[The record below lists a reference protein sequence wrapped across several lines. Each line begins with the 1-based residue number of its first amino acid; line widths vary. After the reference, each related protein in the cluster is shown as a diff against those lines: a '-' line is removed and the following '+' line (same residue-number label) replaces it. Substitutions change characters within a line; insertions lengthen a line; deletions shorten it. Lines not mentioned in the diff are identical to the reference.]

1 MGLIRAAKD
10 AVSSMMA
17 DQWREYF
24 YCDSLSNDVLVVKG
38 QQRVTNGRNSNT
50 KGVEN
55 IISNGS
61 IVAVNEGQ
69 CMIIVDQ
76 GGIVE
81 FCADAGEFVYDSS
94 TEPSLF
100 YGNLGESVKNTF
112 SNIGK
117 RFTFGGNAAKDQR
130 IYFFNIKEIMNNLFG
145 TASPIPFRVIDQNI
159 GLDLDTSLRCNG
171 EYSFH
176 LVDPLLFY
184 KNVCG
189 NVTESY
195 TRSELVAK
203 MKAELLTALQPAL
216 AKISAKGVRPS
227 EIPAHTEEL
236 TEALKDELSDLW
248 TKLRGIEIVTINI
261 NSAKIPDEDA
271 KTIAD
276 LQRTAVLRN
285 TGMAAATMTAAQ
297 AEAMKMAASNTSTGP
312 MMAFAGMNMANMV
325 GGINAGQLYQMDAQ
339 QNGMGMQQAQAA
351 PVQGQAPKM
360 QAPVLGWTCSCGA
373 ADNRGKFCSECGAP
387 KPSDAGWTCSCGAV
401 NQGKF
406 CSECGAKK
414 PDGAPI
420 YKCDKCGWE
429 PEDPAHPPKFCPE
442 CGDPFDDSDQTR
454 PDKYRAMKGAY
465 HDGILFQPVRKTELR
480 RLRQGVRHP
489 APLQAAGRTV
499 PLRRLRQQVL
509 QICPAQRAD
518 AGRGQGAHGVYGPDE
533 AGVRR
538 GVQQDR
544 VPGQRIPL
552 HPVAD
557 GAGVLR

>member
-373 ADNRGKFCSECGAP
+373 ADNRGKFCSECGA
-387 KPSDAGWTCSCGAV
+387 
-401 NQGKF
+401 
-406 CSECGAKK
+406 KK

-442 CGDPFDDSDQTR
+442 CGDPFD
-454 PDKYRAMKGAY
+454 
-465 HDGILFQPVRKTELR
+465 EN
-480 RLRQGVRHP
+480 
-489 APLQAAGRTV
+489 
-499 PLRRLRQQVL
+499 
-509 QICPAQRAD
+509 
-518 AGRGQGAHGVYGPDE
+518 
-533 AGVRR
+533 
-538 GVQQDR
+538 DR
-544 VPGQRIPL
+544 V
-552 HPVAD
+552 
-557 GAGVLR
+557 

>member
-312 MMAFAGMNMANMV
+312 MMAFAGMNMATQA
-325 GGINAGQLYQMDAQ
+325 GGMDA
-339 QNGMGMQQAQAA
+339 NSLFAMGAQQQAAAQAQPQPQQAPQPQAQPQQQAA
-351 PVQGQAPKM
+351 E
-360 QAPVLGWTCSCGA
+360 GWTCSCGKTG
-373 ADNRGKFCSECGAP
+373 NTGKFCMECGTP
-387 KPSDAGWTCSCGAV
+387 KPEEPAGWTCSCGTL

-406 CSECGAKK
+406 CMNCGAKK
-414 PDGAPI
+414 PEGAPL
-420 YKCDKCGWE
+420 YRCDKCGWQ
-429 PEDPAHPPKFCPE
+429 PEDPYHPPKFCPE
-442 CGDPFDDSDQTR
+442 CGDIFDENDIQ
-454 PDKYRAMKGAY
+454 
-465 HDGILFQPVRKTELR
+465 
-480 RLRQGVRHP
+480 
-489 APLQAAGRTV
+489 
-499 PLRRLRQQVL
+499 
-509 QICPAQRAD
+509 
-518 AGRGQGAHGVYGPDE
+518 
-533 AGVRR
+533 
-538 GVQQDR
+538 
-544 VPGQRIPL
+544 
-552 HPVAD
+552 
-557 GAGVLR
+557 

>member
-176 LVDPLLFY
+176 LVDPLFVYDSSTEPSLFYGNLGESVKNTFSNIGKRFTFGGNAAKDQRIYFFNIKEIMNNLFGTASPIPFRVIDQNIGLDLDTSLRCNGEYSFHLVDPLLFY

-216 AKISAKGVRPS
+216 AKISALGVRPS
-227 EIPAHTEEL
+227 EVPAHTAEL
-236 TEALKDELSDLW
+236 TEALKEELSDLW

-339 QNGMGMQQAQAA
+339 QNSGMQQAQAA
-351 PVQGQAPKM
+351 PARGQAPKM

-373 ADNRGKFCSECGAP
+373 TDNRGKFCAECGAP

-414 PDGAPI
+414 PEGAPI

-442 CGDPFDDSDQTR
+442 CGDPFDDN
-454 PDKYRAMKGAY
+454 
-465 HDGILFQPVRKTELR
+465 
-480 RLRQGVRHP
+480 
-489 APLQAAGRTV
+489 
-499 PLRRLRQQVL
+499 
-509 QICPAQRAD
+509 
-518 AGRGQGAHGVYGPDE
+518 
-533 AGVRR
+533 
-538 GVQQDR
+538 DR
-544 VPGQRIPL
+544 V
-552 HPVAD
+552 
-557 GAGVLR
+557 

>member
-216 AKISAKGVRPS
+216 AKVSAQGVRPS
-227 EIPAHTEEL
+227 EIPAHTEDL
-236 TEALKDELSDLW
+236 TEALKEELSDLW

-312 MMAFAGMNMANMV
+312 MMAFAGMNMANMA
-325 GGINAGQLYQMDAQ
+325 GGFNAQDLYNMGQ
-339 QNGMGMQQAQAA
+339 QQAAQAQQAA
-351 PVQGQAPKM
+351 PQSTPSAQPSGDQWK
-360 QAPVLGWTCSCGA
+360 CSCGA
-373 ADNRGKFCSECGAP
+373 VVSGNFCPECGAK
-387 KPSDAGWTCSCGAV
+387 KPQAPVANASWTCSCGAV
-401 NQGKF
+401 NTGKF
-406 CSECGAKK
+406 CTNCGSPK
-414 PDGAPI
+414 PAMKPR
-420 YKCDKCGWE
+420 YRCDKCGWE
-429 PEDPAHPPKFCPE
+429 PADPTNLPKFCPN
-442 CGDPFDDSDQTR
+442 CGDPFNENDIQ
-454 PDKYRAMKGAY
+454 
-465 HDGILFQPVRKTELR
+465 
-480 RLRQGVRHP
+480 
-489 APLQAAGRTV
+489 
-499 PLRRLRQQVL
+499 
-509 QICPAQRAD
+509 
-518 AGRGQGAHGVYGPDE
+518 
-533 AGVRR
+533 
-538 GVQQDR
+538 
-544 VPGQRIPL
+544 
-552 HPVAD
+552 
-557 GAGVLR
+557 

>member
-216 AKISAKGVRPS
+216 AKISALGVRPS
-227 EIPAHTEEL
+227 EVPAHTAEL
-236 TEALKDELSDLW
+236 TEALKEELSDLW

-339 QNGMGMQQAQAA
+339 QNSGMQQAQAA
-351 PVQGQAPKM
+351 PARGQAPKM

-373 ADNRGKFCSECGAP
+373 TDNRGKFCAECGAP
-387 KPSDAGWTCSCGAV
+387 KPSDAGWTCSCGQTG
-401 NQGKF
+401 NTGKF
-406 CSECGAKK
+406 CANCGSPKPAPAPAAASWVCSCGTSNTGKFCCNCGSPKPAPAPAK
-414 PDGAPI
+414 
-420 YKCDKCGWE
+420 CSQCGWT
-429 PEDPAHPPKFCPE
+429 PDDPAHPPKFCPE
-442 CGDPFDDSDQTR
+442 CGKPF
-454 PDKYRAMKGAY
+454 
-465 HDGILFQPVRKTELR
+465 
-480 RLRQGVRHP
+480 
-489 APLQAAGRTV
+489 
-499 PLRRLRQQVL
+499 
-509 QICPAQRAD
+509 
-518 AGRGQGAHGVYGPDE
+518 GQ
-533 AGVRR
+533 
-538 GVQQDR
+538 
-544 VPGQRIPL
+544 
-552 HPVAD
+552 
-557 GAGVLR
+557 